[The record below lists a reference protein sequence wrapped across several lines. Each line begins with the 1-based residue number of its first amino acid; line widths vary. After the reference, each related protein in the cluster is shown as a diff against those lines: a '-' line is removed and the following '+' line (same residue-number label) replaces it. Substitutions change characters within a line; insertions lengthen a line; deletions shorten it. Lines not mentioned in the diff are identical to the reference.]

1 MNKLISV
8 SKDFFNWLTTH
19 ASASEWTQ
27 AVGFLL
33 IGAIAIL
40 VADRVMR
47 RWMARWMK
55 DFTEEFRE
63 RIYLAARGP
72 GRLVVFICFAR
83 MAFDSFKKMPSNLWQ
98 NVHEGIFPIII
109 NFTLLVLAYRLVD
122 IASQLLMA
130 RSEQGKSSLDERWAL
145 LIGKA
150 GKFLVAAIGVLYVL
164 SFFVDIKPYL
174 ASASFLGAA
183 IALASQKTIA
193 NIIGSLEI
201 TLGKLFKEG
210 DRISFG
216 EYDGFVTGM
225 GLRCIQLT
233 ALSGEKINLPNK
245 DLVDQQIR
253 NYSKDKLVRTIL
265 TVGITYDSDRA
276 KIERALALMGEVV
289 QSHPKVNRVTTTFT
303 NMGASSLDIEAIFW
317 ADYKTALEYK
327 QLMSALNLAI
337 KEKFDNEKIDFAF
350 PTQTV
355 YVKPDGTLK
364 PAT

>member
-1 MNKLISV
+1 MNKLISI
-8 SKDFFNWLTTH
+8 SEDCFKWLTTH
-19 ASASEWTQ
+19 ASTAEWIQ
-27 AVGFLL
+27 AGIYIVLGILSIL
-33 IGAIAIL
+33 I
-40 VADRVMR
+40 ADRVMR
-47 RWMARWMK
+47 RLMARGMK
-55 DFTEEFRE
+55 EFTEELRE
-63 RIYLAARGP
+63 RIFLAARGP
-72 GRLVVFICFAR
+72 GRLVIFVCFAR
-83 MAFDSFKKMPSNLWQ
+83 LAFDSFEKMPRTIWQ
-98 NVHEGIFPIII
+98 QVHAGLFPIII

-122 IASQLLMA
+122 IASQLLVA
-130 RSEQGKSSLDERWAL
+130 RCEQGKSSLDERWAE

-150 GKFLVAAIGVLYVL
+150 GKFLVAAIGILYVL

-183 IALASQKTIA
+183 VALASQKTIG

-201 TLGKLFKEG
+201 TIGKLFKVG

-216 EYDGFVTGM
+216 EYDGFVTDM

-233 ALSGEKINLPNK
+233 ALTGEKINLPNK

-265 TVGITYDSDRA
+265 TVGITYDNARPQ
-276 KIERALALMGEVV
+276 IERALALMGEAIK
-289 QSHPKVNRVTTTFT
+289 SHAKVDRVNTAFT

-327 QLMSALNLAI
+327 ILISELNLAI
-337 KEKFDNEKIDFAF
+337 KEKFDAARIDFAF

-355 YVKPDGTLK
+355 YVKQQT
-364 PAT
+364 A

>member
-1 MNKLISV
+1 MNKLIAI
-8 SKDFFNWLTTH
+8 SKDCFDWITTR
-19 ASASEWTQ
+19 ATPAELIQ
-27 AVGFLL
+27 AGVYLL
-33 IGAIAIL
+33 LGIISIL

-47 RWMARWMK
+47 RLMARWMK
-55 DFTEEFRE
+55 EFSEELRT
-63 RIYLAARGP
+63 RIFLAARGP
-72 GRLVVFICFAR
+72 GRLVIFVIFAR
-83 MAFDSFKKMPSNLWQ
+83 LAFDSFKKMPSNLWQ
-98 NVHEGIFPIII
+98 SVHVGLFPIII

-130 RSEQGKSSLDERWAL
+130 RSEQGKSNLDERWAE

-183 IALASQKTIA
+183 VALASQKTIG

-201 TLGKLFKEG
+201 TLSKLFKVG

-216 EYDGFVTGM
+216 EYDGFVTDM

-233 ALSGEKINLPNK
+233 ALTGEKINLPNK

-265 TVGITYDSDRA
+265 TVGITYDTQRP
-276 KIERALALMGEVV
+276 KIERALALMAEVV
-289 QSHPKVNRVTTTFT
+289 QGHPKVNRVTTTFT
-303 NMGASSLDIEAIFW
+303 NLGASSLDLEAICW
-317 ADYKTALEYK
+317 ADYKTAIEYK
-327 QLMSALNLAI
+327 LLVSELNLAI
-337 KEKFDNEKIDFAF
+337 KEKFDAEKIEFAY

-355 YVKPDGTLK
+355 YVKSQ
-364 PAT
+364 A